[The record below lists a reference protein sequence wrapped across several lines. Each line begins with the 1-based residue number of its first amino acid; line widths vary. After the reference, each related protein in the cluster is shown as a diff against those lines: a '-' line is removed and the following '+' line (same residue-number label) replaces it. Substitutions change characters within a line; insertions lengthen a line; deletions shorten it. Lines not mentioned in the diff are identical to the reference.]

1 MLVTVGIPAY
11 NEEKTIAK
19 VITKLQQIVDKI
31 IVCDDG
37 STDMTS
43 EIAEKLGVIV
53 IRHQKNK
60 GYGAA
65 ISSIFDKARELNS
78 DILITLD
85 ADGQHRVEDVK
96 TVLEPILN
104 DTADIVIGSRFL
116 NEGQEMPT
124 YRKAGIKILTKLA
137 NTSMENK
144 ISDSQ
149 SGFRAYNKKALNEII
164 LSDHGMG
171 ISNEIL
177 IKANKKSL
185 RITEVPIIVLY
196 EGNTP
201 THNPVRHGVS
211 VVLTTMRIISI
222 EHPLKFYGIPGLVFL
237 TIGLFFIVWSLQIFS
252 ESREVITNISLLGIG
267 STIFGMMLLMNA
279 IMLFSIVNVIRESKN

>member
-1 MLVTVGIPAY
+1 MPAY

-19 VITKLQQIVDKI
+19 VITKLQLIADRI

-65 ISSIFDKARELNS
+65 ISSIFDKAREINS

-104 DTADIVIGSRFL
+104 DTADVVIGSRFL
-116 NEGQEMPT
+116 NDKQKMPT
-124 YRKAGIKILTKLA
+124 YRRAGIKILTKLA

-149 SGFRAYNKKALNEII
+149 SGFRAYNKKALNEIV
-164 LSDHGMG
+164 LSDQGMG
-171 ISNEIL
+171 VSNEIL

-185 RITEVPIIVLY
+185 RIVEVPITVLY

-201 THNPVRHGVS
+201 THNPVTQGMS
-211 VVLTTMRIISI
+211 VILTTMRIISVD
-222 EHPLKFYGIPGLVFL
+222 HPLKFYGVPGLFFL
-237 TIGLFFIVWSLQIFS
+237 TIGLFFIVWSIQIFR
-252 ESREVITNISLLGIG
+252 ESREILTNISLLGIG